1 MVHKKRRDISTI
13 AKGVVTGVII
23 TAMLIIAG
31 LTIFHVFHTPESNTK
46 SKIESIAAD
55 YYENYFYKNILNN
68 IADKSSLATVLSKY
82 EKTGFSRVSLRQLL
96 LYDNKKH
103 NSEAPELKKYC
114 DESMTSIQIFPD
126 PPYSSKDYHVSY
138 YYSCEF

>member
-1 MVHKKRRDISTI
+1 MTHRKRRDISTI

-23 TAMLIIAG
+23 TAMLIVAG
-31 LTIFHVFHTPESNTK
+31 LTVFHVFHTPESNSK
-46 SKIESIAAD
+46 AKIESIAAD
-55 YYENYFYKNILNN
+55 YYENYFYKNILKN

-82 EKTGFSRVSLRQLL
+82 EKTGFSKVSLRQLL

-103 NSEAPELKKYC
+103 SPEGAELKKYC
-114 DESMTSIQIFPD
+114 DEERTSIQIYPD

-138 YYSCEF
+138 FYACEF

>member
-1 MVHKKRRDISTI
+1 MTHRKRRDISTI

-23 TAMLIIAG
+23 TAMLIVAG
-31 LTIFHVFHTPESNTK
+31 LTVFHVFHTPESNSK
-46 SKIESIAAD
+46 AKIESIAAD
-55 YYENYFYKNILNN
+55 YYENYFYKNILKN

-82 EKTGFSRVSLRQLL
+82 EKTGFSKVSLRQLL

-103 NSEAPELKKYC
+103 SPEGAELKKYC
-114 DESMTSIQIFPD
+114 DEKRTSIQIYPD

-138 YYSCEF
+138 FYACEF